1 MAKLLIEP
9 KTARL
14 YRDTE
19 TFGKMD
25 PYIKFKCGGKKK
37 KTKTHKNGG
46 KTPSWSDSIT
56 MDASGPD
63 LQIIVMDED
72 TFSDDTI
79 GTYTLKVSDIKA
91 VRL

>member
-1 MAKLLIEP
+1 
-9 KTARL
+9 
-14 YRDTE
+14 
-19 TFGKMD
+19 
-25 PYIKFKCGGKKK
+25 
-37 KTKTHKNGG
+37 
-46 KTPSWSDSIT
+46 